1 MMRFSQVRARY
12 RTAPFDRGVL
22 WGIGLCVVLV
32 LGGVLGSGRG
42 LNFIDIPSFLLVL
55 GGTLGAGLVH
65 FSGPDLRAAGNAL
78 RDILIAKS
86 FSPLERIRFFV
97 ALSGSV
103 RRDGFLTLEREARRS
118 ADPFLR
124 KALEISV
131 DGPGGEEVRRTLEI
145 ESRCAADRSLRSIQV
160 FETLGSYAPAMG
172 LIGTII
178 GLIQMLGDL
187 TDPSKVGPAM
197 ALALLT
203 TFYGALLANLLFL
216 PVAGRLRNRA
226 EEATVLRAVTIE
238 GIVGIANRE
247 NTIVVEQRLQSF
259 LPREGGASA

>member
-1 MMRFSQVRARY
+1 MATFNALRWN
-12 RTAPFDRGVL
+12 RTGQPLDRGAV
-22 WGIGLCVVLV
+22 WGIGISIVLV
-32 LGGVLGSGRG
+32 VGGVVASGRG
-42 LNFIDIPSFLLVL
+42 LDFIDVPSFLIVL
-55 GGTLGAGLVH
+55 GGTLGAGLIH
-65 FSGPDLRAAGNAL
+65 FSWPDLTSAGSAL
-78 RDILIAKS
+78 REIVRAKS
-86 FSPLERIRFFV
+86 YSPIERIRFFV
-97 ALSGSV
+97 SLSGVV
-103 RRDGFLTLEREARRS
+103 RRDGFLTLEREAHRS

-131 DGPGGEEVRRTLEI
+131 DGHNPDDIRRTLEI

-160 FETLGSYAPAMG
+160 FETLGGYAPAMG

-187 TDPSKVGPAM
+187 TDPAKVGPAM

-238 GIVGIANRE
+238 GIVSIANRE
-247 NTIVVEQRLQSF
+247 NTIVVEQRLHSF
-259 LPREGGASA
+259 LPKEGGVQG

>member
-1 MMRFSQVRARY
+1 
-12 RTAPFDRGVL
+12 L

-42 LNFIDIPSFLLVL
+42 LNFLDIPSFLVVL

-65 FSGPDLRAAGNAL
+65 FSGPDLSAAGHAL
-78 RDILIAKS
+78 RDVLLIKS

-97 ALSGSV
+97 SLSGTV

-118 ADPFLR
+118 TDPFLR

-131 DGPGGEEVRRTLEI
+131 DGQGGDEVRRTLEI
-145 ESRCAADRSLRSIQV
+145 ESRCAADRALRSIQV
-160 FETLGSYAPAMG
+160 FETLGTYAPAMG

-178 GLIQMLGDL
+178 GLIQMLSDL

-203 TFYGALLANLLFL
+203 TFYGALLANLFFL
-216 PVAGRLRNRA
+216 PIAGRLRNRA

-238 GIVGIANRE
+238 GIVGIANRD

-259 LPREGGASA
+259 LPREGAVSA